1 METKDR
7 SIIGV
12 ITGRAEKQEKAMK
25 NSIAAAVIAAS
36 LWAGTAQA
44 QITVGFVT
52 SQSGPGSSIGVLYDR
67 GMKAAVEYAS
77 SVGTEKIKFIQLDD
91 GSDPSAA
98 TRNARKLVEENKV
111 DLLIGTATAPSSI
124 AMVAVANEL
133 KVPMISISPITVP
146 ATESGDR
153 WAIAM
158 PQPPSLMVKVVV
170 DRMKRDGIKNFAYI
184 GFSDAWGDLVYNG
197 AQKPA
202 EADGLKILTNER
214 YARTDTSVT
223 GQVLKM
229 LATKPDAVLLGG
241 SATQGALPPLALA
254 ERGYKGPLYGTPALL
269 NTDFIRVGGK
279 AVEGVQVSAGPVIVA
294 EQLPDTHFSKKISM
308 EFRGAYQKA
317 NGMPTSDGFSAYSF
331 DAWLVF
337 LDAAKRAMATAKP
350 GTPEFRVALKNA
362 MFTTK
367 DLVGTHAI
375 YNFKPGESYGVDDRS
390 LVLVRL
396 VNGQWKYEP

>member
-1 METKDR
+1 MK
-7 SIIGV
+7 SIL
-12 ITGRAEKQEKAMK
+12 R
-25 NSIAAAVIAAS
+25 IAAAAVAVA
-36 LWAGTAQA
+36 LGAGTAHAQGTGG

-67 GMKAAVEYAS
+67 GMKAAIEYAS
-77 SVGTEKIKFIQLDD
+77 SVGSEKVKLIQLDD

-146 ATESGDR
+146 AADSGDR

-202 EADGLKILTNER
+202 ETDGLKILTNER

-229 LATKPDAVLLGG
+229 LATHPDAVLLGG

-254 ERGYKGPLYGTPALL
+254 ERGFKGPLYGTPALL
-269 NTDFIRVGGK
+269 NADFVRVGGK
-279 AVEGVQVSAGPVIVA
+279 AVDGVQVSAGPVIVA
-294 EQLPDTHFSKKISM
+294 EQLPDSHFSKKISM
-308 EFRGAYQKA
+308 DFRAAYQKA
-317 NGMPTSDGFSAYSF
+317 NGMATTDGFSAYSF

-337 LDAAKRAMATAKP
+337 LDAAKRAMETAKP

-396 VNGQWKYEP
+396 VGGRWKYEP

>member
-1 METKDR
+1 MKT
-7 SIIGV
+7 SI
-12 ITGRAEKQEKAMK
+12 T
-25 NSIAAAVIAAS
+25 AAVLAAS
-36 LWAGTAQA
+36 LGLAGVAQA

-67 GMKAAVEYAS
+67 GMKAAAEYAM
-77 SVGTEKIKFIQLDD
+77 SVGAEKIKLIQLDD
-91 GSDPSAA
+91 GSDPSTA

-146 ATESGDR
+146 ATEAGDR

-202 EADGLKILTNER
+202 EADGLKVLTNER

-229 LATKPDAVLLGG
+229 MATKPDAVLLGG

-269 NTDFIRVGGK
+269 NADFIRVGGK
-279 AVEGVQVSAGPVIVA
+279 AVEGVVVSAGPVIVA
-294 EQLPDTHFSKKISM
+294 EQLPDQHFSKKISM
-308 EFRGAYQKA
+308 DFRAAYQKA
-317 NGMPTSDGFSAYSF
+317 NGVATTDGFSAYSF

-337 LDAAKRAMATAKP
+337 LDAAKRAMAGGAKP
-350 GTPEFRVALKNA
+350 GTPEFRTALKNA

-367 DLVGTHAI
+367 DLVGTHAV
-375 YNFKPGESYGVDDRS
+375 YNFKPGATSGVDERAQ
-390 LVLVRL
+390 VLVKL
-396 VNGQWKYEP
+396 VGGKWTLMQ

>member
-1 METKDR
+1 MRKF
-7 SIIGV
+7 
-12 ITGRAEKQEKAMK
+12 
-25 NSIAAAVIAAS
+25 IAAALAVAS
-36 LWAGTAQA
+36 FGIGTAEA
-44 QITVGFVT
+44 EITVGFVT

-67 GMKAAVEYAS
+67 GMKAAVEYANS
-77 SVGTEKIKFIQLDD
+77 IGEEKIKFIQLDD

-146 ATESGDR
+146 ATDSGDR

-202 EADGLKILTNER
+202 EADGMKILTNER

-223 GQVLKM
+223 GQVLKIM
-229 LATKPDAVLLGG
+229 ATKPDAVLLGG
-241 SATQGALPPLALA
+241 SATQGALPPLTLA

-269 NTDFIRVGGK
+269 NADFIRVGGK
-279 AVEGVQVSAGPVIVA
+279 AVEGVLVSAGPVIVA
-294 EQLPDTHFSKKISM
+294 EQLPDSHFSKKISM
-308 EFRGAYQKA
+308 DFRAAYQKA
-317 NGMPTSDGFSAYSF
+317 NGMPTTDGFSAYSF

-350 GTPEFRVALKNA
+350 GTPEFRTALRNA
-362 MFTTK
+362 IFTTK

-375 YNFKPGESYGVDDRS
+375 YNFKPGESYGVDERS

-396 VNGQWKYEP
+396 VDGKWKYEP

>member
-1 METKDR
+1 
-7 SIIGV
+7 
-12 ITGRAEKQEKAMK
+12 MK
-25 NSIAAAVIAAS
+25 NSILAAVLAAS
-36 LWAGTAQA
+36 LGVATAAQA
-44 QITVGFVT
+44 EITVGFIT

-67 GMKAAVEYAS
+67 GMKAAIEYAS
-77 SVGTEKIKFIQLDD
+77 SVGAEKIKFIQLDD

-98 TRNARKLVEENKV
+98 TRNARKLVEESKV
-111 DLLIGTATAPSSI
+111 DLLIGTATAASTS
-124 AMVAVANEL
+124 AMVPIANEL
-133 KVPMISISPITVP
+133 KVPMIAISPISV
-146 ATESGDR
+146 AANDAGDR
-153 WAIAM
+153 WAIVM
-158 PQPPSLMVKVVV
+158 PQPPTLMVKVVV
-170 DRMKRDGIKNFAYI
+170 DRMKRDGVKQFAYI

-229 LATKPDAVLLGG
+229 MAAKPDAVLLGG
-241 SATQGALPPLALA
+241 AATQGALPPLALA

-294 EQLPDTHFSKKISM
+294 DQLPDSHFSKKISM
-308 EFRGAYQKA
+308 EFRAAYQKA
-317 NGMPTSDGFSAYSF
+317 NGTPTSDGFSAYSF

-337 LDAAKRAMATAKP
+337 LDAAKRAMATGAKP
-350 GTPEFRVALKNA
+350 GTPEFRTALKNA
-362 MFTTK
+362 IFSTK

-375 YNFKPGESYGVDDRS
+375 YNYKPSDSYGVDERS
-390 LVLVRL
+390 LVMVRL

>member
-1 METKDR
+1 
-7 SIIGV
+7 
-12 ITGRAEKQEKAMK
+12 MK
-25 NSIAAAVIAAS
+25 NSILAALVVAS
-36 LWAGTAQA
+36 LASATAAQA
-44 QITVGFVT
+44 EITVGFIT

-77 SVGTEKIKFIQLDD
+77 SIGAEKIKLIQLDD
-91 GSDPSAA
+91 SSDPSTA
-98 TRNARKLVEENKV
+98 TRNARKLVEESKV
-111 DLLIGTATAPSSI
+111 DLLIGTSTAASTS
-124 AMVAVANEL
+124 AMVPIANEL
-133 KVPMISISPITVP
+133 KVPMIAISPISV
-146 ATESGDR
+146 AANEAGDR
-153 WAIAM
+153 WAIVM
-158 PQPPSLMVKVVV
+158 PQPPTLMVKAVV
-170 DRMKRDGIKNFAYI
+170 DRMKRDGVKQFAYI

-223 GQVLKM
+223 GQILKM
-229 LATKPDAVLLGG
+229 MAAKPDAVLLGG
-241 SATQGALPPLALA
+241 AATQGALPPLALA

-294 EQLPDTHFSKKISM
+294 EQLPDSHFSKKMSM
-308 EFRGAYQKA
+308 DFRAAYQKA
-317 NGMPTSDGFSAYSF
+317 NGVPTSDGFSAYSF

-337 LDAAKRAMATAKP
+337 LDAAKRAMATGAKP

-362 MFTTK
+362 IFSTK

-375 YNFKPGESYGVDDRS
+375 YNYKPTDSYGVDERS
-390 LVLVRL
+390 LVMVRL

>member
-1 METKDR
+1 MKH
-7 SIIGV
+7 SIV
-12 ITGRAEKQEKAMK
+12 
-25 NSIAAAVIAAS
+25 AAVVAAS
-36 LWAGTAQA
+36 MGIATAAQA
-44 QITVGFVT
+44 EITVGFIT

-77 SVGTEKIKFIQLDD
+77 SVGAEKIKLIQLDD
-91 GSDPSAA
+91 GSDPSTA
-98 TRNARKLVEENKV
+98 TRNARKLVEESKV
-111 DLLIGTATAPSSI
+111 DLLIGTSTAASTS
-124 AMVAVANEL
+124 AMVPIANEL
-133 KVPMISISPITVP
+133 KVPMIAISPISV
-146 ATESGDR
+146 AANEAGDR
-153 WAIAM
+153 WAIVM
-158 PQPPSLMVKVVV
+158 PQPPTLMVKVVV
-170 DRMKRDGIKNFAYI
+170 DRMKRDGVKQFAYI

-229 LATKPDAVLLGG
+229 MAAKPDAVLLGG
-241 SATQGALPPLALA
+241 AATQGALPPLALA

-308 EFRGAYQKA
+308 DFRAAYQKA
-317 NGMPTSDGFSAYSF
+317 NGQPTSDGFSAYSF

-337 LDAAKRAMATAKP
+337 LDAAKRAMATGTKP

-362 MFTTK
+362 IFSTK

-375 YNFKPGESYGVDDRS
+375 YNYKPSDSYGVDERA
-390 LVLVRL
+390 LVMVRL
-396 VNGQWKYEP
+396 VNGQWKFEP

>member
-1 METKDR
+1 
-7 SIIGV
+7 
-12 ITGRAEKQEKAMK
+12 MK
-25 NSIAAAVIAAS
+25 SVLRVAAIVAGAS
-36 LWAGTAQA
+36 LTVGPAHAD
-44 QITVGFVT
+44 ITVGFVT
-52 SQSGPGSSIGVLYDR
+52 SLSGPGSSIGVLYDH
-67 GMKAAVEYAS
+67 GMKAAWEYAA
-77 SVGTEKIKFIQLDD
+77 SVGGEKIKLIQLDD

-146 ATESGDR
+146 ATETGER
-153 WAIAM
+153 WGIAV

-170 DRMKRDGIKNFAYI
+170 DRMKRDGIKNVAYI

-202 EADGLKILTNER
+202 EADGIKILTNER

-229 LATKPDAVLLGG
+229 IATHPDAVLLGG

-269 NTDFIRVGGK
+269 NADFVRVGGK
-279 AVEGVQVSAGPVIVA
+279 TVEGVLVSAGPVIVA
-294 EQLPDTHFSKKISM
+294 EQLPDTHFSKTISM
-308 EFRGAYQKA
+308 AFRAAHEKA
-317 NGMPTSDGFSAYSF
+317 NNVAPSDGFSAYSF
-331 DAWLVF
+331 DAWLIF
-337 LDAAKRAMATAKP
+337 MDAAKRAMATAKP
-350 GTPEFRVALKNA
+350 GTPEFRTALRDA
-362 MFTTK
+362 IFTTK
-367 DLVGTHAI
+367 ELVGTHAI
-375 YNFKPGESYGVDDRS
+375 YNFKPGESYGVDERG

-396 VNGQWKYEP
+396 TSGQWKYQP

>member
-1 METKDR
+1 
-7 SIIGV
+7 
-12 ITGRAEKQEKAMK
+12 MK
-25 NSIAAAVIAAS
+25 NSIAAAVVAAS
-36 LWAGTAQA
+36 LGFATAAQA
-44 QITVGFVT
+44 EITVGFIT

-77 SVGTEKIKFIQLDD
+77 SVGAEKVKLIQLDD
-91 GSDPSAA
+91 GSDPSSA

-111 DLLIGTATAPSSI
+111 DLLIGTSTAASTS
-124 AMVAVANEL
+124 AMVPIANEL
-133 KVPMISISPITVP
+133 KVPMIAISPISV
-146 ATESGDR
+146 AANDAGDR
-153 WAIAM
+153 WAIVM
-158 PQPPSLMVKVVV
+158 PQPPTLMVKVVV
-170 DRMKRDGIKNFAYI
+170 DRMKRDGVKQFAYI

-214 YARTDTSVT
+214 YVRTDTSVT

-229 LATKPDAVLLGG
+229 MATKPDAVLLGG
-241 SATQGALPPLALA
+241 AATQGALPPLALA

-279 AVEGVQVSAGPVIVA
+279 AVEGVQVSAGPVVVA

-308 EFRGAYQKA
+308 DFRAAYQKA
-317 NGMPTSDGFSAYSF
+317 NGSPTSDAFSAYSF

-337 LDAAKRAMATAKP
+337 LDAAKRAMATGAKP
-350 GTPEFRVALKNA
+350 GTPEFRVALRNA
-362 MFTTK
+362 IFNTN

-375 YNFKPGESYGVDDRS
+375 YNYKPSDSYGVDERA
-390 LVLVRL
+390 LVMVRL

>member
-1 METKDR
+1 
-7 SIIGV
+7 
-12 ITGRAEKQEKAMK
+12 MK
-25 NSIAAAVIAAS
+25 NSIVAAVVAAS
-36 LWAGTAQA
+36 LGIATAAQA
-44 QITVGFVT
+44 EITVGFIT

-67 GMKAAVEYAS
+67 GMKAAVEFAS
-77 SVGTEKIKFIQLDD
+77 SIGAEKIKLIQLDD

-98 TRNARKLVEENKV
+98 TRNARKLVEESKV
-111 DLLIGTATAPSSI
+111 DLLIGTATAASTS
-124 AMVAVANEL
+124 AMVPIANEL
-133 KVPMISISPITVP
+133 KVPMIAISPISV
-146 ATESGDR
+146 AANDSGDR
-153 WAIAM
+153 WAIVM
-158 PQPPSLMVKVVV
+158 PQPPTLMVKVVV
-170 DRMKRDGIKNFAYI
+170 DRMKRDGVKQFAYI

-229 LATKPDAVLLGG
+229 MATKPDAVLLGG
-241 SATQGALPPLALA
+241 AATQGALPPLALA

-279 AVEGVQVSAGPVIVA
+279 SVEGVQVSGGPVIVA
-294 EQLPDTHFSKKISM
+294 EQLPDSHFSKKISM
-308 EFRGAYQKA
+308 DFRAAYQKA
-317 NGMPTSDGFSAYSF
+317 NGVPTSDGFSAYSF

-337 LDAAKRAMATAKP
+337 LDAAKRAMAAGAKP

-362 MFTTK
+362 IFSTK

-375 YNFKPGESYGVDDRS
+375 YNYKPSDSYGVDERA
-390 LVLVRL
+390 LVMVRL

>member
-1 METKDR
+1 
-7 SIIGV
+7 
-12 ITGRAEKQEKAMK
+12 MK
-25 NSIAAAVIAAS
+25 KLLGIAAIVAAAG
-36 LWAGTAQA
+36 LTAGTARA
-44 QITVGFVT
+44 DITVGFVT
-52 SQSGPGSSIGVLYDR
+52 SLSGPGSSIGVLYDK
-67 GMKAAVEYAS
+67 GMKAAWEYAT
-77 SVGTEKIKFIQLDD
+77 SVGDEKIKLVQLDD

-98 TRNARKLVEENKV
+98 TRNARKLVEEDKV

-133 KVPMISISPITVP
+133 KVPMIAVSPITVP
-146 ATESGDR
+146 ATETGDR
-153 WAIAM
+153 WGIAV
-158 PQPPSLMVKVVV
+158 PQPPSLMVKAVV
-170 DRMKRDGIKNFAYI
+170 DRMKRDGVKNAAYI

-202 EADGLKILTNER
+202 EADGIKILTNER

-223 GQVLKM
+223 GQVLKIM
-229 LATKPDAVLLGG
+229 VAHPDAVLLGG

-269 NTDFIRVGGK
+269 NADFIRVGGK

-308 EFRGAYQKA
+308 AFRAAYQKA
-317 NGMPTSDGFSAYSF
+317 NGAATTDGFSAYSF
-331 DAWLVF
+331 DAWLIF
-337 LDAAKRAMATAKP
+337 MDAAKRAMATAKP
-350 GTPEFRVALKNA
+350 GTPEFRTALRDA
-362 MFTTK
+362 IFTTK

-375 YNFKPGESYGVDDRS
+375 YDFKPGESYGVDDRS
-390 LVLVRL
+390 LVVVRL

>member
-1 METKDR
+1 
-7 SIIGV
+7 
-12 ITGRAEKQEKAMK
+12 
-25 NSIAAAVIAAS
+25 
-36 LWAGTAQA
+36 
-44 QITVGFVT
+44 
-52 SQSGPGSSIGVLYDR
+52 
-67 GMKAAVEYAS
+67 
-77 SVGTEKIKFIQLDD
+77 
-91 GSDPSAA
+91 
-98 TRNARKLVEENKV
+98 
-111 DLLIGTATAPSSI
+111 
-124 AMVAVANEL
+124 MVAVANEL
-133 KVPMISISPITVP
+133 KVPLIAISPITV
-146 ATESGDR
+146 AANESGDR
-153 WAIAM
+153 WAIVM

-170 DRMKRDGIKNFAYI
+170 DRMKRDGVKQFAYI

-229 LATKPDAVLLGG
+229 MATKPDAVLLGG

-254 ERGYKGPLYGTPALL
+254 DRGYKGPLYGTPALL
-269 NTDFIRVGGK
+269 NADFIRVGGK

-294 EQLPDTHFSKKISM
+294 EQLPDSHFSKKISM
-308 EFRGAYQKA
+308 EFRAAYQKA
-317 NGMPTSDGFSAYSF
+317 NGMATTDGFSAYSF

-350 GTPEFRVALKNA
+350 GTPEYRVALKNA
-362 MFTTK
+362 IFSTK

-375 YNFKPGESYGVDDRS
+375 YNFKPSDSYGVDERS

>member
-1 METKDR
+1 
-7 SIIGV
+7 
-12 ITGRAEKQEKAMK
+12 MK
-25 NSIAAAVIAAS
+25 NSIVAAVVAAS
-36 LWAGTAQA
+36 LGIATAAQA
-44 QITVGFVT
+44 EITVGFIT

-67 GMKAAVEYAS
+67 GMKAAIEYAS
-77 SVGTEKIKFIQLDD
+77 SIGAEKIKLIQLDD

-111 DLLIGTATAPSSI
+111 DLLIGTSTAASTS
-124 AMVAVANEL
+124 AMVPIANEL
-133 KVPMISISPITVP
+133 KVPMIAISPISV
-146 ATESGDR
+146 AANDAGDR
-153 WAIAM
+153 WAIVM
-158 PQPPSLMVKVVV
+158 PQPPTLMVKVVV
-170 DRMKRDGIKNFAYI
+170 DRMKRDGVKQFAYI

-229 LATKPDAVLLGG
+229 MATKPDAVLLGG
-241 SATQGALPPLALA
+241 AATQGALPPLALA

-279 AVEGVQVSAGPVIVA
+279 SVEGVQVSAGPVIVA
-294 EQLPDTHFSKKISM
+294 EQLPDSHFSKKISM
-308 EFRGAYQKA
+308 DFRAAYQKA

-337 LDAAKRAMATAKP
+337 LDAAKRAMATGAKP

-362 MFTTK
+362 IFSTK

-375 YNFKPGESYGVDDRS
+375 YNYKPTDSYGVDERA
-390 LVLVRL
+390 LVMVRL

>member
-1 METKDR
+1 
-7 SIIGV
+7 
-12 ITGRAEKQEKAMK
+12 MK
-25 NSIAAAVIAAS
+25 NSIAAAVVAAS
-36 LWAGTAQA
+36 LGFASAAQA
-44 QITVGFVT
+44 EITVGFIT

-77 SVGTEKIKFIQLDD
+77 SVGAEKIKLIQLDD

-111 DLLIGTATAPSSI
+111 DLLIGTSTAASTS
-124 AMVAVANEL
+124 AMVPIANEL
-133 KVPMISISPITVP
+133 KVPMIAISPISV
-146 ATESGDR
+146 AANEAGDR
-153 WAIAM
+153 WAIVM
-158 PQPPSLMVKVVV
+158 PQPPTLMVKVVV
-170 DRMKRDGIKNFAYI
+170 DRMKRDGVKQFAYI

-229 LATKPDAVLLGG
+229 MATKPDAVLLGG
-241 SATQGALPPLALA
+241 AATQGALPPLALT

-279 AVEGVQVSAGPVIVA
+279 SVEGVQVSAGPVIVA
-294 EQLPDTHFSKKISM
+294 EQLPDSHFSKKISM
-308 EFRGAYQKA
+308 DFRAAYQKA
-317 NGMPTSDGFSAYSF
+317 NGTPTSDGFSAYSF

-337 LDAAKRAMATAKP
+337 LDAAKRAMASGAKP

-362 MFTTK
+362 IFSTK

-375 YNFKPGESYGVDDRS
+375 YNYKPSDSYGVDERA
-390 LVLVRL
+390 LVMVRL

>member
-1 METKDR
+1 MKH
-7 SIIGV
+7 SIV
-12 ITGRAEKQEKAMK
+12 
-25 NSIAAAVIAAS
+25 AAVVAAS
-36 LWAGTAQA
+36 MGIATAAQA
-44 QITVGFVT
+44 EITVGFIT

-77 SVGTEKIKFIQLDD
+77 SVGAEKIKLIQLDD
-91 GSDPSAA
+91 GSDPSSA
-98 TRNARKLVEENKV
+98 TRNARKLVEESKV
-111 DLLIGTATAPSSI
+111 DLLIGTSTAASTS
-124 AMVAVANEL
+124 AMVPIANEL
-133 KVPMISISPITVP
+133 KVPMIAISPISV
-146 ATESGDR
+146 AANEAGDR
-153 WAIAM
+153 WAIVM
-158 PQPPSLMVKVVV
+158 PQPPTLMVKAVV
-170 DRMKRDGIKNFAYI
+170 DRMKRDGVKQFAYI

-229 LATKPDAVLLGG
+229 LAAKPDAVLLGG
-241 SATQGALPPLALA
+241 AATQGALPPLALA

-279 AVEGVQVSAGPVIVA
+279 SVEGVQVSAGPVIVA
-294 EQLPDTHFSKKISM
+294 EQLPDSHFSKKISM
-308 EFRGAYQKA
+308 DFRAAYQKA

-337 LDAAKRAMATAKP
+337 LDAAKRAMATGAKP

-362 MFTTK
+362 IFSTK

-375 YNFKPGESYGVDDRS
+375 YNYKPSDSYGVDERS
-390 LVLVRL
+390 LVMVRL
-396 VNGQWKYEP
+396 VDGQWKFEP

>member
-1 METKDR
+1 MKH
-7 SIIGV
+7 SI
-12 ITGRAEKQEKAMK
+12 
-25 NSIAAAVIAAS
+25 IAAAVVAAS
-36 LWAGTAQA
+36 LVTGAAAQA
-44 QITVGFVT
+44 EITVGFVT

-67 GMKAAVEYAS
+67 GMKASVEYAS
-77 SVGTEKIKFIQLDD
+77 SIGAEKIKLIQLDD

-111 DLLIGTATAPSSI
+111 DLLIGTSTAASSS
-124 AMVAVANEL
+124 AMVPIANEL
-133 KVPMISISPITVP
+133 KVPMIAISPISV
-146 ATESGDR
+146 AANDAGDR
-153 WAIAM
+153 WAIVM
-158 PQPPSLMVKVVV
+158 PQPPTLMVKVVV
-170 DRMKRDGIKNFAYI
+170 DRMKRDGVKQFAYI

-229 LATKPDAVLLGG
+229 MATKPDAVLLGG
-241 SATQGALPPLALA
+241 AATQGALPPLALT

-279 AVEGVQVSAGPVIVA
+279 SVEGVQVSAGPVIVA
-294 EQLPDTHFSKKISM
+294 EQLPDSHFSKKISM
-308 EFRGAYQKA
+308 DFRAAYQKA

-337 LDAAKRAMATAKP
+337 LDAAKRAMATGAKP
-350 GTPEFRVALKNA
+350 VTPEFRVALKNA
-362 MFTTK
+362 IFSTK

-375 YNFKPGESYGVDDRS
+375 YNYKPSDSYGVDERA
-390 LVLVRL
+390 LVMVRL

>member
-1 METKDR
+1 MTPAIERTFVSLPAGR
-7 SIIGV
+7 VHVATCG
-12 ITGRAEKQEKAMK
+12 TGRPILLLHQTPRSWDEYRE
-25 NSIAAAVIAAS
+25 
-36 LWAGTAQA
+36 
-44 QITVGFVT
+44 
-52 SQSGPGSSIGVLYDR
+52 VLPLL
-67 GMKAAVEYAS
+67 G
-77 SVGTEKIKFIQLDD
+77 
-91 GSDPSAA
+91 
-98 TRNARKLVEENKV
+98 RKYR
-111 DLLIGTATAPSSI
+111 AI

-146 ATESGDR
+146 ATEAGDR

-202 EADGLKILTNER
+202 EADGLKVLTNER

-229 LATKPDAVLLGG
+229 MATKPDAVLLGG

-269 NTDFIRVGGK
+269 NADFIRVGGK
-279 AVEGVQVSAGPVIVA
+279 AVEGVVVSAGPVIVA
-294 EQLPDTHFSKKISM
+294 EQLPDQHFSKKISM
-308 EFRGAYQKA
+308 DFRAAYQKA
-317 NGMPTSDGFSAYSF
+317 NGVATTDGFSAYSF

-337 LDAAKRAMATAKP
+337 LDAAKRAMAGGAKP
-350 GTPEFRVALKNA
+350 GTPEFRTALKNA

-367 DLVGTHAI
+367 DLVGTHAV
-375 YNFKPGESYGVDDRS
+375 YNFKPGESYGVDERS

-396 VNGQWKYEP
+396 EGGQWKYQP

>member
-1 METKDR
+1 
-7 SIIGV
+7 
-12 ITGRAEKQEKAMK
+12 MK
-25 NSIAAAVIAAS
+25 NSIVAAVVAAS
-36 LWAGTAQA
+36 LGMATAAQA
-44 QITVGFVT
+44 EITVGFIT

-77 SVGTEKIKFIQLDD
+77 SIGAEKIKLIQLDD

-111 DLLIGTATAPSSI
+111 DLLIGTSTAASTS
-124 AMVAVANEL
+124 AMVPIANEL
-133 KVPMISISPITVP
+133 KVPMIAISPISV
-146 ATESGDR
+146 AANDAGDR
-153 WAIAM
+153 WAIVM
-158 PQPPSLMVKVVV
+158 PQPPTLMVKVVV
-170 DRMKRDGIKNFAYI
+170 DRMKRDGVKQFAYI

-229 LATKPDAVLLGG
+229 MATKPDAVLLGG
-241 SATQGALPPLALA
+241 AATQGALPPLALA

-279 AVEGVQVSAGPVIVA
+279 SVEGVQVSAGPVIVA
-294 EQLPDTHFSKKISM
+294 EQLPDSHFSKKISM
-308 EFRGAYQKA
+308 DFRAAYQKA

-337 LDAAKRAMATAKP
+337 LDAAKRARATGAKP

-362 MFTTK
+362 IFSTK

-375 YNFKPGESYGVDDRS
+375 YNYKPSDSYGVDERA
-390 LVLVRL
+390 LVMVRL

>member
-1 METKDR
+1 LA
-7 SIIGV
+7 IG
-12 ITGRAEKQEKAMK
+12 TAARAE
-25 NSIAAAVIAAS
+25 
-36 LWAGTAQA
+36 
-44 QITVGFVT
+44 ITVGFVT

-67 GMKAAVEYAS
+67 GIKAAAEYAS
-77 SVGTEKIKFIQLDD
+77 AVGAEKIKLIQLDD

-146 ATESGDR
+146 AADSGDR

-158 PQPPSLMVKVVV
+158 PQPPSLMVKVTV
-170 DRMKRDGIKNFAYI
+170 DRMKRNGVKNFAYI

-202 EADGLKILTNER
+202 EAAGMKILTNER

-223 GQVLKM
+223 GQVLKI

-254 ERGYKGPLYGTPALL
+254 ERGYKGPLYGTPSLL
-269 NTDFIRVGGK
+269 NADFIRVGGK

-294 EQLPDTHFSKKISM
+294 EQLPDSHFSKKISM
-308 EFRGAYQKA
+308 AFREAYQKA
-317 NGMPTSDGFSAYSF
+317 NGMPTTDGFSAYSF

-337 LDAAKRAMATAKP
+337 LDAAKRAMEAGAKP
-350 GTPEFRVALKNA
+350 GTPEFRTALKNA

-367 DLVGTHAI
+367 DLAGTHAI
-375 YNFKPGESYGVDDRS
+375 YNFKPGDSYGVDDRA
-390 LVLVRL
+390 LVMVRL

>member
-1 METKDR
+1 
-7 SIIGV
+7 
-12 ITGRAEKQEKAMK
+12 MK
-25 NSIAAAVIAAS
+25 NSIVAAVVAAS
-36 LWAGTAQA
+36 LGMATAAQA
-44 QITVGFVT
+44 EITVGFIT

-67 GMKAAVEYAS
+67 GMKAAVEFAS
-77 SVGTEKIKFIQLDD
+77 SIGAEKIKLIQLDD

-111 DLLIGTATAPSSI
+111 DLLIGTSTAASTS
-124 AMVAVANEL
+124 AMVPIANEL
-133 KVPMISISPITVP
+133 KVPMIAISPISV
-146 ATESGDR
+146 AANDAGDR
-153 WAIAM
+153 WAIVM
-158 PQPPSLMVKVVV
+158 PQPPTLMVKVVV
-170 DRMKRDGIKNFAYI
+170 DRMKRDGVKQFAYI

-202 EADGLKILTNER
+202 EAHGLKILTNER

-229 LATKPDAVLLGG
+229 MATKPDAVLLGG
-241 SATQGALPPLALA
+241 AATQGALPPLALT

-279 AVEGVQVSAGPVIVA
+279 SVEGVQVSAGPVIVA
-294 EQLPDTHFSKKISM
+294 EQLPDSHFSKKISM
-308 EFRGAYQKA
+308 DFRAAYQKA
-317 NGMPTSDGFSAYSF
+317 NGVPTSDGFSAYSF

-337 LDAAKRAMATAKP
+337 LDAAKRAMATGAKP
-350 GTPEFRVALKNA
+350 GTPEFRAALKNA
-362 MFTTK
+362 IFSTK

-375 YNFKPGESYGVDDRS
+375 YNYKPSDSYGVDERA
-390 LVLVRL
+390 LVMVRL

>member
-1 METKDR
+1 MR
-7 SIIGV
+7 SFL
-12 ITGRAEKQEKAMK
+12 R
-25 NSIAAAVIAAS
+25 IAATIVGIS
-36 LWAGTAQA
+36 LVAGPAHA
-44 QITVGFVT
+44 EITVGFVT
-52 SQSGPGSSIGVLYDR
+52 SLSGPGSSIGVLYDR
-67 GMKAAVEYAS
+67 GMKAALEYAS
-77 SVGTEKIKFIQLDD
+77 TVSGEKIRLIQLDD

-146 ATESGDR
+146 ATDSGER
-153 WAIAM
+153 WGIAV

-170 DRMKRDGIKNFAYI
+170 DRMQRDGIKKVAFI

-202 EADGLKILTNER
+202 EADGIKILTNER

-229 LATKPDAVLLGG
+229 LATHPDAVLLGG

-269 NTDFIRVGGK
+269 NADFVRVGGK
-279 AVEGVQVSAGPVIVA
+279 AVEGVLVSAGPVIIA
-294 EQLPDTHFSKKISM
+294 EQLPDGHFSKQISM
-308 EFRGAYQKA
+308 AFRAAHEKA
-317 NGMPTSDGFSAYSF
+317 NGAAPTDGFSAYSF
-331 DAWLVF
+331 DAWLIF
-337 LDAAKRAMATAKP
+337 MDAAKRALATAKP
-350 GTPEFRVALKNA
+350 GTTEFRTTLRDAI
-362 MFTTK
+362 FTTK
-367 DLVGTHAI
+367 ELSGTHAI
-375 YNFKPGESYGVDDRS
+375 YNFKPGESYGVDERG

-396 VNGQWKYEP
+396 TNGQWKYAP

>member
-1 METKDR
+1 
-7 SIIGV
+7 
-12 ITGRAEKQEKAMK
+12 MK
-25 NSIAAAVIAAS
+25 NSIWAAGLAAALGFATA
-36 LWAGTAQA
+36 AQA
-44 QITVGFVT
+44 EITVGFIT

-77 SVGTEKIKFIQLDD
+77 QVGAEKVKLIQLDD

-111 DLLIGTATAPSSI
+111 DLLIGTSTAASTS
-124 AMVAVANEL
+124 AMVPIANEL
-133 KVPMISISPITVP
+133 KVPMIAISPISV
-146 ATESGDR
+146 AANDAGDR
-153 WAIAM
+153 WAIVM
-158 PQPPSLMVKVVV
+158 PQPPTLMVKVVV
-170 DRMKRDGIKNFAYI
+170 DRMKRDGVKQFAYI

-202 EADGLKILTNER
+202 EVDGLKILTNER

-229 LATKPDAVLLGG
+229 MAAKPDAVLLGG
-241 SATQGALPPLALA
+241 AATQGALPPLALA

-279 AVEGVQVSAGPVIVA
+279 SVEGVQVSAGPVIVA
-294 EQLPDTHFSKKISM
+294 EQLPDSHFSKKISM
-308 EFRGAYQKA
+308 DFRAAYQKA
-317 NGMPTSDGFSAYSF
+317 NNTPTSDGFSAYSF

-337 LDAAKRAMATAKP
+337 LDAAKRAMATGAKP
-350 GTPEFRVALKNA
+350 GTPEFRMALKNA
-362 MFTTK
+362 IFSTK

-375 YNFKPGESYGVDDRS
+375 YNYKPSDSYGVDERA
-390 LVLVRL
+390 LVMVRL

>member
-1 METKDR
+1 MRK
-7 SIIGV
+7 I
-12 ITGRAEKQEKAMK
+12 
-25 NSIAAAVIAAS
+25 IAAALAVAS
-36 LWAGTAQA
+36 FGIDTARA
-44 QITVGFVT
+44 EITVGFVT

-67 GMKAAVEYAS
+67 GMKAAVEYANS
-77 SVGTEKIKFIQLDD
+77 IGEEKIKFIQLDD

-146 ATESGDR
+146 ATDSGDR

-202 EADGLKILTNER
+202 EADGMKILTNER

-223 GQVLKM
+223 GQVLKIM
-229 LATKPDAVLLGG
+229 ATKPDAVLLGG
-241 SATQGALPPLALA
+241 SATQGALPPLTLA

-269 NTDFIRVGGK
+269 NADFIRVGGK
-279 AVEGVQVSAGPVIVA
+279 AVEGVLVSAGPVIVA
-294 EQLPDTHFSKKISM
+294 EQLPDSHFSKKISLD
-308 EFRGAYQKA
+308 FRAAYQKA
-317 NGMPTSDGFSAYSF
+317 NGMPTTDGFSAYSF

-337 LDAAKRAMATAKP
+337 LDAAKRAMASAKP
-350 GTPEFRVALKNA
+350 GTPEFRTALKNA
-362 MFTTK
+362 IFTTK

-375 YNFKPGESYGVDDRS
+375 YNFKPGESYGVDERS

-396 VNGQWKYEP
+396 VDGKWKYEP